1 MRHRIARHCLLL
13 AALLGSPSAFAAP
26 AVDTAKLA
34 PPATRTVD
42 FATDIRPL
50 LNQHCLA
57 CHGPEKPKNAYRVD
71 LKAIALRGGD
81 THGTAIIP
89 GQSAQSPLI
98 HYVAGLVEDMLM
110 PPKGERLTAAQIGL
124 LRAWIDQ
131 GANWPEAPGTTA
143 TNPLDW
149 WSLKP
154 LVRPAVPKSQNPN
167 FRISNPI
174 DAFITKTLAEKN
186 LPQSPEADP
195 RTLLRRLY
203 FDLLGL
209 PPTPAEVAAF
219 VAESSPHSPLE
230 IRPSKFAAL
239 VDRLLADPRYGERWA
254 RHWLDVVHYGDTH
267 GYDKDK
273 PRPNAW
279 PYRDYVIRALNAD
292 QPYAR
297 FLQEQIAGDILFPNT
312 QDGSEALGFIAA
324 GPWDFIGHAE
334 VPETKID
341 GKIARHLDRDDMV
354 ANALN
359 TFTSLTVQCAQCHNH
374 KFDPITQQ
382 DYYSLHAV
390 FAALDRADK
399 TYDLDPAVA
408 ARRAELMAKQREL
421 KSHKETLDKQLTAGG
436 GRDLE
441 LLDKLIRETKQGAAA
456 EERPEFGWHSQISPK
471 QDALKWVQLDLGKT
485 TAIDRLLYVACHDN
499 FNNLGAGFGFPV
511 RFKIELSDD
520 ATFATRGTLLEDQ
533 TQADVPNPGVTP
545 RTLNLPGKSGRYLR
559 LTATKLAPRLN
570 DFIFALA
577 EVQVFDAAGKN
588 LALGAAVTALDSIEA
603 PPRWGRKNLTDG
615 YFYGAKKGRPATHLA
630 DLEKQRAA
638 LVARTT
644 NPATRAA
651 LEANTTALSEV
662 TAALAKLPAPRVVF
676 AGTVHHG
683 SGSFRG
689 TGPDGGKP
697 RPIAL
702 LHRGDVKQ
710 PRAPAV
716 PGALTALTN
725 LPARFSLPAEHP
737 EGARRVALAHWLA
750 HPDNPL
756 TWRSVVNRVW
766 QYHFGRGLVETP
778 NDFGRMGALPTH
790 PELLDWL
797 AAEFRDGGQ
806 SLKQLHKLIVTSAT
820 YRQASGEGGEGKVIS
835 NKLLVI
841 SREGSASKVASD
853 QSPASPNRN
862 LDTSKPIT
870 DNSRGLLTN
879 HLSLITN
886 YFPSASPSH
895 TDSDNR
901 YLWRQNRRKL
911 EAEALRDSVLFV
923 SGKLDARMGGP
934 AFQDFIVEKPEH
946 SPHYEYGLHDP
957 NDPKS
962 HRRSIYRFIV
972 RSQMSPF
979 MTTLDCADPSMQVGR
994 RNESVSAL
1002 QALALLN
1009 NGFMVAMSRHFAARL
1024 DATATATDLPAKID
1038 LAFRL
1043 ALSRPPTASEQATFV
1058 TYAQHHGLPN
1068 ACRLLINLNE
1078 FVFVD

>member
-1 MRHRIARHCLLL
+1 MRHRIARHCPLL
-13 AALLGSPSAFAAP
+13 AALLAAHTAFAAP
-26 AVDTAKLA
+26 AIDLGKLP
-34 PPATRTVD
+34 PPATRNVD
-42 FATDIRPL
+42 FATEIRPL

-57 CHGPEKPKNAYRVD
+57 CHGPEKHKNAYRVD
-71 LKAIALRGGD
+71 IKSIALRGGD
-81 THGTAIIP
+81 THGIAIIP

-131 GANWPEAPGTTA
+131 GANWPDAPGTA
-143 TNPLDW
+143 SIKPLEW

-154 LVRPAVPKSQNPN
+154 LTRPPVTQSPVAT
-167 FRISNPI
+167 FRIHNPI
-174 DAFITKTLAEKN
+174 DAFITKTLANKK

-195 RTLLRRLY
+195 RTLIRRLY

-209 PPTPAEVAAF
+209 PPTPAEVESF
-219 VAESSPHSPLE
+219 VADYSASSSLE
-230 IRPSKFAAL
+230 IRHSKFSAL

-279 PYRDYVIRALNAD
+279 PYRDYVIRAFNGD
-292 QPYAR
+292 KPYAR
-297 FLQEQIAGDILFPNT
+297 FIQEQIAGDVLFPNT
-312 QDGSEALGFIAA
+312 QDGIEALGFIAA

-359 TFTSLTVQCAQCHNH
+359 TFNSLTVQCAQCHNH
-374 KFDPITQQ
+374 KFDPISQQ

-390 FAALDRADK
+390 FAAIDRADK
-399 TYDLDPAVA
+399 TYDTDPAIA

-421 KSHKETLDKQLTAGG
+421 KSAKETLDKQLAAAG

-441 LLDKLIRETKQGAAA
+441 LLDKLIRETKQGASA
-456 EERPEFGWHSQISPK
+456 EERPEFGWHSQVSK
-471 QDALKWVQLDLGKT
+471 TQDAVKWVQLDLGKT

-499 FNNLGAGFGFPV
+499 FNNIGAGFGFPV

-520 ATFATRGTLLEDQ
+520 ATFATRVTMLEDQ

-545 RTLNLPGKSGRYLR
+545 RTLAVSGKAGRYLR
-559 LTATKLAPRLN
+559 LTATRLAPRQN

-577 EVQVFDAAGKN
+577 EVQAFDSTGKN
-588 LALGAAVTALDSIEA
+588 LALGATVTSLDSIEA
-603 PPRWGRKNLTDG
+603 PPRWSRKNLTDG
-615 YFYGAKKGRPATHLA
+615 YFYGSKKAQPATKLA
-630 DLEKQRAA
+630 DLEKQRAD
-638 LVARTT
+638 LVAKST
-644 NPATRAA
+644 NPAARAA
-651 LEANTTALSEV
+651 LDANTKSLAEV
-662 TAALAKLPAPRVVF
+662 TAALAKLPAPRVVY
-676 AGTVHHG
+676 AGTVHYG

-689 TGPDGGKP
+689 TGADGGKP

-710 PRAPAV
+710 PRDPAA
-716 PGALTALTN
+716 PGALTALAN
-725 LPARFSLPAEHP
+725 LPARFPLPADHP
-737 EGARRVALAHWLA
+737 EGARRVALAQWLS

-797 AAEFRDGGQ
+797 AAEFRDSGQ

-820 YRQASGEGGEGKVIS
+820 WRQGSGEGGVVIS

-841 SREGSASKVASD
+841 SREGSESKVGSD
-853 QSPASPNRN
+853 QSTAPLNRN
-862 LDTSKPIT
+862 LDSLQPTH
-870 DNSRGLLTN
+870 DNSRGFPTN

-886 YFPSASPSH
+886 YSPLPSPSH

-911 EAEALRDSVLFV
+911 EAEAVRDSVLLV

-962 HRRSIYRFIV
+962 HRRSVYRFIV

-1024 DATATATDLPAKID
+1024 DGTGTELTAKID

-1043 ALSRPPTASEQATFV
+1043 ALARPPTPAEQTAFV
-1058 TYAQHHGLPN
+1058 DYARQHGLPN

>member
-1 MRHRIARHCLLL
+1 MSLRSACGRLFLGVFL
-13 AALLGSPSAFAAP
+13 AAHAAFAASTI
-26 AVDTAKLA
+26 DIAKLP
-34 PPATRTVD
+34 PPAARTVD

-50 LNQHCLA
+50 FNQHCLA
-57 CHGPEKPKNAYRVD
+57 CHGPEKHKNAYRVD
-71 LKAIALRGGD
+71 IKSIALKGGD
-81 THGTAIIP
+81 THGVAIIP

-131 GANWPEAPGTTA
+131 GATWPEAPGTVA

-149 WSLKP
+149 WSLRP
-154 LVRPAVPKSQNPN
+154 LVRPAVPQSPVSS
-167 FRISNPI
+167 FRIANPI
-174 DAFITKTLAEKN
+174 DAFVTTTLAAKN

-195 RTLLRRLY
+195 RTLIRRLY

-209 PPTPAEVAAF
+209 PPTPEEVAAF
-219 VAESSPHSPLE
+219 AAEYSPNSALE
-230 IRPSKFAAL
+230 IRHSKFSSL

-279 PYRDYVIRALNAD
+279 PYRDYVIRAFNAD
-292 QPYAR
+292 KPYGR
-297 FLQEQIAGDILFPNT
+297 FIQEQIAGDVLFPNT
-312 QDGSEALGFIAA
+312 QDGIEALGFIAA

-359 TFTSLTVQCAQCHNH
+359 TFNSLTVQCAQCHNH
-374 KFDPITQQ
+374 KFDPISQQ

-399 TYDLDPAVA
+399 TYDTDPAIA
-408 ARRAELMAKQREL
+408 ARRTDLMAKQREL
-421 KSHKETLDKQLTAGG
+421 KTQKETLDKQLAATG

-441 LLDKLIRETKQGAAA
+441 LLDKLIRETKQGASA
-456 EERPEFGWHSQISPK
+456 EERPEFGWHSQISAKP
-471 QDALKWVQLDLGKT
+471 DAVKWVQLDLGRSI
-485 TAIDRLLYVACHDN
+485 APDRVLYVACHDN
-499 FNNLGAGFGFPV
+499 FNSIGAGFGFPA

-520 ATFATRGTLLEDQ
+520 ATFATRVTLLEDQ

-545 RTLNLPGKSGRYLR
+545 RTLAVSGKSGRFLR
-559 LTATKLAPRLN
+559 LTATRLAPRQN

-577 EVQVFDAAGKN
+577 EIQVLDATGKN
-588 LALGAAVTALDSIEA
+588 LALGAAVTSLDSIEA
-603 PPRWGRKNLTDG
+603 PPRWSRKNLTDG
-615 YFYGAKKGRPATHLA
+615 YFYGSKKGQPAAKLA
-630 DLEKQRAA
+630 DLEKQRTA
-638 LVARTT
+638 LVARAST
-644 NPATRAA
+644 PATRAV
-651 LEANTTALSEV
+651 LEANTKALAEV

-676 AGTVHHG
+676 AGTVHYG

-702 LHRGDVKQ
+702 LHRGDVRQ
-710 PRAPAV
+710 PRDPAM
-716 PGALTALTN
+716 PGALAALAN
-725 LPARFSLPAEHP
+725 LSARFPLPADHS
-737 EGARRVALAHWLA
+737 EGARRVALAQWLA
-750 HPDNPL
+750 HTDNPL

-806 SLKQLHKLIVTSAT
+806 SLKQLHRLIVTSAT
-820 YRQASGEGGEGKVIS
+820 YRQVSGEEGGEGRVIS

-841 SREGSASKVASD
+841 SREGSVSRAPSD
-853 QSPASPNRN
+853 QSPAPPPRN
-862 LDTSKPIT
+862 LDTLKPIT

-886 YFPSASPSH
+886 YFPLPTL

-911 EAEALRDSVLFV
+911 EAEAVRDSVLQV
-923 SGKLDARMGGP
+923 SGKLDAHMGGP

-946 SPHYEYGLHDP
+946 SPHYEYGRHDP

-962 HRRSIYRFIV
+962 HRRSIYRFVV

-1024 DATATATDLPAKID
+1024 DATATSLPEKIA

-1043 ALSRPPTASEQATFV
+1043 ALSRPPTAAERSAFV